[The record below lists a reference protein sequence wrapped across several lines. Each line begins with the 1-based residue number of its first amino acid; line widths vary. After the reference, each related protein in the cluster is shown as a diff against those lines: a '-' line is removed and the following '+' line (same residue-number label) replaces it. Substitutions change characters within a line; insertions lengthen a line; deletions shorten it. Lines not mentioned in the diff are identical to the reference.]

1 MRTLTGDD
9 DAAER
14 VQQAMLSVIIPVFNE
29 VGSIERVIRNV
40 QEVALLKEIIVVDD
54 GSTDGTRE
62 LLCKLAPAS
71 GLKLVR
77 HEQSRG
83 KGAAIRTA
91 LASASGEFVVI
102 QDADLEYDPRDFPA
116 LIAPLA
122 AGETDV
128 VYGVRWR
135 DNAARGLALFIGAR
149 MLTLLTN
156 LLYRCRIHDEAT
168 CYKAF
173 RRSLLNRIVL
183 ERDGFDFCP
192 EVTAKICRLGK
203 GIHEVPISY
212 RPRSATQGK
221 KLRLSDGFAA
231 VTALLRYRLEP
242 RRRFDRAYSE
252 KPYGT
257 AKAIEEAESVSPY

>member
-1 MRTLTGDD
+1 MPTDD
-9 DAAER
+9 KAPVLDP
-14 VQQAMLSVIIPVFNE
+14 QGMLSVIIPVLNE
-29 VGSIERVIRNV
+29 ASSIERVIRSV
-40 QEVALLKEIIVVDD
+40 QEVALSKEIIVVDD
-54 GSTDGTRE
+54 GSTDGSRE
-62 LLCKLAPAS
+62 LLSKLTPAS
-71 GLKLVR
+71 NLKILW
-77 HEQSRG
+77 HERTRG

-102 QDADLEYDPRDFPA
+102 QDADLEYDPSDLPA

-122 AGETDV
+122 AGKTDA
-128 VYGVRWR
+128 VYGVRQH
-135 DNAARGLALFIGAR
+135 DSAARGLALFMGAR
-149 MLTLLTN
+149 LLTVLTN
-156 LLYRCRIHDEAT
+156 LLYGCGIHDEAT

-203 GIHEVPISY
+203 KIREVPIAY
-212 RPRSATQGK
+212 HPRSATQGK

-231 VTALLRYRLEP
+231 VLTLLRYRWEP
-242 RRRFDRAYSE
+242 RRRFDRALSAA
-252 KPYGT
+252 PYGA

>member
-1 MRTLTGDD
+1 MRMHTGNE
-9 DAAER
+9 AAER
-14 VQQAMLSVIIPVFNE
+14 GRHGMLSVIIPVLNE
-29 VGSIERVIRNV
+29 ASSIERVIRSV

-62 LLCKLAPAS
+62 LLSKLAPAAN
-71 GLKLVR
+71 LKILR
-77 HEQSRG
+77 RERTRG
-83 KGAAIRTA
+83 KGAAVRAA
-91 LASASGEFVVI
+91 LASASGDFVVI
-102 QDADLEYDPRDFPA
+102 QDADLEYDPSDLPA

-128 VYGVRWR
+128 VYGVRQH
-135 DNAARGLALFIGAR
+135 DNAARGLALFMGAR
-149 MLTLLTN
+149 LLTGLTN

-203 GIHEVPISY
+203 TIREVPIDY
-212 RPRSATQGK
+212 HPRSATQGK
-221 KLRLSDGFAA
+221 KLRLSDGLAA
-231 VTALLRYRLEP
+231 VLTLLRCRFEP
-242 RRRFDRAYSE
+242 RRRFDRACGAE
-252 KPYGT
+252 PHRR
-257 AKAIEEAESVSPY
+257 AKAIDETESLSPY